1 MAIVYFSMFNVA
13 LAGAAAGM
21 QSQRQSLYENS
32 GAEVTQA
39 DFETLITTCTAFAT
53 EVDALLQ
60 AAVTAGTATNI
71 GLLSGLVS
79 GGATVVP
86 TSGNT
91 QLASECLPVCIALLC
106 KAAFDGRGI
115 PVDPSGNVFVQ
126 ADYVPVATSVV
137 NQFLAWLAQVV
148 ETNGAVYNPPLLNCA
163 AAGAFAGAQ
172 SGRQPVADNAGVIPT
187 VADYAATALSA
198 AAFGYAIDA
207 ALHNASSP
215 PASIALLVSGGLGG
229 HALAPS
235 TAASANATESLPIA
249 MGIISKA
256 FFDTRPVIVDA
267 SLGAETADYSTQANS
282 VAAQFLESI
291 ANYETT

>member
-1 MAIVYFSMFNVA
+1 MPTYYTMFNSA
-13 LAGAAAGM
+13 LAGAMAGM
-21 QSQRQSLYENS
+21 QSQRQALYENS
-32 GAEVTQA
+32 GAEVSLA
-39 DFETLITTCTAFAT
+39 DFNTLVTTCTAFAT
-53 EVDALLQ
+53 EVDALLLSLQ
-60 AAVTAGTATNI
+60 GGVTNV
-71 GLLSGLVS
+71 GLLTGMVND
-79 GGATVVP
+79 GATVVG